1 MAATVTKSGSPGV
14 ITDRIALGA
23 TAGNATAVTFPRWA
37 REISVRIF
45 ASDNETQS
53 AGFVSSTGT
62 DGAAIDSNGVDL
74 RYAIVL
80 DSKDRTPSVISNAA
94 GSPVG
99 PGTPATV
106 LYVSADS
113 ANDVAHV
120 SVSA

>member
-1 MAATVTKSGSPGV
+1 MAVIISKSGSPGA
-14 ITDRIALGA
+14 ITDRIALGG
-23 TAGNATAVTFPRWA
+23 TAGNATAITFPRWA
-37 REISVRIF
+37 REISVRIL

-62 DGAAIDSNGVDL
+62 DGAAMDSNGVRVEL
-74 RYAIVL
+74 GIPFMVN
-80 DSKDRTPSVISNAA
+80 PSP
-94 GSPVG
+94 GS
-99 PGTPATV
+99 PATV

>member
-1 MAATVTKSGSPGV
+1 MAATVSKSGTPGV
-14 ITDRIALGA
+14 ITDRIALGG
-23 TAGNATAVTFPRWA
+23 TAGNATAITFPRWA
-37 REISVRIF
+37 REISVRVF

-62 DGAAIDSNGVDL
+62 DGAAMDANGVRIEL
-74 RYAIVL
+74 GIPFMVN
-80 DSKDRTPSVISNAA
+80 PSP
-94 GSPVG
+94 GS
-99 PGTPATV
+99 PATV

>member
-1 MAATVTKSGSPGV
+1 LAATVSKSGSPGV

-23 TAGNATAVTFPRWA
+23 TPGNATAITFPRWV

-62 DGAAIDSNGVDL
+62 DGAAIDSNGIRVEL
-74 RYAIVL
+74 GVPYML
-80 DSKDRTPSVISNAA
+80 NPS
-94 GSPVG
+94 

>member
-1 MAATVTKSGSPGV
+1 MAATVSKSGSPGA
-14 ITDRIALGA
+14 ITDRIALGG
-23 TAGNATAVTFPRWA
+23 TAGNATAITFPRWA

-45 ASDNETQS
+45 ASDNETPS

-62 DGAAIDSNGVDL
+62 DGAAMDSNGV
-74 RYAIVL
+74 RVENSIPFMAN
-80 DSKDRTPSVISNAA
+80 PSP
-94 GSPVG
+94 GS
-99 PGTPATV
+99 PATV

>member
-1 MAATVTKSGSPGV
+1 MAATVTKSGSPGT

-23 TAGNATAVTFPRWA
+23 TAGNATAITFPRWA

-62 DGAAIDSNGVDL
+62 DGAAIDSNGIRVEL
-74 RYAIVL
+74 GVPFMVN
-80 DSKDRTPSVISNAA
+80 PS
-94 GSPVG
+94 
-99 PGTPATV
+99 PGTLATV

>member
-1 MAATVTKSGSPGV
+1 MAATVSKSGTPGV
-14 ITDRIALGA
+14 ITDRIALGG
-23 TAGNATAVTFPRWA
+23 TAGNATAITFPRWA
-37 REISVRIF
+37 REIAIRIF

-62 DGAAIDSNGVDL
+62 DGAAMDSNGVRVEL
-74 RYAIVL
+74 GIPYMVN
-80 DSKDRTPSVISNAA
+80 PS
-94 GSPVG
+94 
-99 PGTPATV
+99 PGGPATV

>member
-1 MAATVTKSGSPGV
+1 MAATVSKSGSPGV

-23 TAGNATAVTFPRWA
+23 TAGNATAITFPRWA
-37 REISVRIF
+37 REIAVRIF

-62 DGAAIDSNGVDL
+62 DGAAMDSNGV
-74 RYAIVL
+74 RIEQGIPYMAN
-80 DSKDRTPSVISNAA
+80 PS
-94 GSPVG
+94 
-99 PGTPATV
+99 PGTPAVTI
-106 LYVSADS
+106 YVSADS